1 MLYNDDTRLI
11 DLTVGELKDLFSQL
25 MPQPVKKEP
34 IDLVYGRAGLC
45 ELLGYS
51 QSTVQRLINSGKLK
65 KATFKTGRKVAYD
78 RAMVLEALRC

>member
-1 MLYNDDTRLI
+1 MLYNDETRLI

-34 IDLVYGRAGLC
+34 VEMVYGRAGLC
-45 ELLGYS
+45 TLLGIS
-51 QSTVQRLINSGKLK
+51 ASTAQKLINSGKLK

-78 RAMVLEALRC
+78 KAIVLESLKV